1 LEQKIDYFE
10 RAGKLNT
17 EKTLRLAKE
26 RAETLNLKKV
36 VLASSNGY
44 TARMALKIF
53 QDTTSN

>member
-1 LEQKIDYFE
+1 LEQKIVYFE
-10 RAGKLNT
+10 KAGKLNT

-53 QDTTSN
+53 QDTRSN